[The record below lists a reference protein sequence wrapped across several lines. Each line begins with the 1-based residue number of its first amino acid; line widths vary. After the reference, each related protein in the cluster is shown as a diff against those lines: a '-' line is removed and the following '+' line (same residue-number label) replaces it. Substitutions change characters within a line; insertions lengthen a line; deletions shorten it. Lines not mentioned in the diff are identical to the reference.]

1 MREHEEWEVLLD
13 ELRAEFLLREKELE
27 LLHAI
32 DLRLL
37 ESERPLDETF
47 SFIATGTQELLN
59 SDHTDIL
66 LRRGKSLE
74 PVYSSTPF
82 DIRPKVPISESI
94 TGQCYSEGIAL
105 NVSDLIAQPY
115 LDRYIPIAG
124 YHGEKMRSLL
134 AIPILL
140 HDTTVGVLNSESSRP
155 GAFRHVHVRVATAVA
170 AQIAIAVD
178 RTQIFDRAALFTRVD
193 QLIFEQKDSHHAI
206 QLALERVL
214 DALRDPEQIELTGAQ
229 IMFRRGQKDL
239 EIVHSTNPLDIG
251 LVLDVDESISGR
263 AVRERKTV
271 ILEDVRKDPD
281 YRMLGTTIQ
290 SEIVVPILL
299 GNDNAVIGVLNVE
312 SEELNAF
319 GDFHR
324 ILLESFADKVRI
336 LLAFAKLRADVTDA
350 LELRQADDLLVA
362 VGDQTSNMIHRLNNT
377 VGAMRVI
384 IRELQD
390 VGLENGGIQDSSY
403 LTGPLDTLLQLADR
417 TLEMP
422 QQFTQFLSQESSS
435 VDVNG
440 CVETVLIDLQVPDNV
455 TCDIRLGDNIPA
467 LSLYCFDLVVQ
478 NLLQNSCDAM
488 PNGGRLTVK
497 TSLIFPPDLLIRT
510 GYVQLTIS
518 DTGSGIPEDIL
529 PHVFELNFTTKRE
542 KGKGLGL
549 GLWWVRNFVRRAKG
563 DISISSIMDVG
574 SEVVVKIP
582 VDRSSEDKPPVD
594 SR

>member
-1 MREHEEWEVLLD
+1 
-13 ELRAEFLLREKELE
+13 
-27 LLHAI
+27 
-32 DLRLL
+32 
-37 ESERPLDETF
+37 
-47 SFIATGTQELLN
+47 
-59 SDHTDIL
+59 
-66 LRRGKSLE
+66 
-74 PVYSSTPF
+74 
-82 DIRPKVPISESI
+82 
-94 TGQCYSEGIAL
+94 
-105 NVSDLIAQPY
+105 
-115 LDRYIPIAG
+115 
-124 YHGEKMRSLL
+124 
-134 AIPILL
+134 
-140 HDTTVGVLNSESSRP
+140 
-155 GAFRHVHVRVATAVA
+155 
-170 AQIAIAVD
+170 
-178 RTQIFDRAALFTRVD
+178 
-193 QLIFEQKDSHHAI
+193 
-206 QLALERVL
+206 
-214 DALRDPEQIELTGAQ
+214 
-229 IMFRRGQKDL
+229 MFRRGQKDL

-299 GNDNAVIGVLNVE
+299 GDDNTVIGVLNVE

-324 ILLESFADKVRI
+324 ILLESFADKVRM

-362 VGDQTSNMIHRLNNT
+362 VGDQTSNMVHRLNNT

-390 VGLENGGIQDSSY
+390 SQANGGIQDTSY
-403 LTGPLDTLLQLADR
+403 LTGSLDTLLQLADR

-422 QQFTQFLSQESSS
+422 QQFTQFLSREGSS
-435 VDVNG
+435 VDVNR
-440 CVETVLIDLQVPDNV
+440 CVEAVLSDLQVPDNV
-455 TCDIRLGDNIPA
+455 TCDIQLGDNIPA
-467 LSLYCFDLVVQ
+467 LPLYCFDLVVQ
-478 NLLQNSCDAM
+478 NLLQNACDAM

-497 TSLIFPPDLLIRT
+497 TSLIFPPDLLIRV
-510 GYVQLTIS
+510 GYAQLTIS
-518 DTGSGIPEDIL
+518 DTGSGIPEDTL

-563 DISISSIMDVG
+563 DISISSIVDVG

-582 VDRSSEDKPPVD
+582 VDRSSEDKPRAG
-594 SR
+594 SQ